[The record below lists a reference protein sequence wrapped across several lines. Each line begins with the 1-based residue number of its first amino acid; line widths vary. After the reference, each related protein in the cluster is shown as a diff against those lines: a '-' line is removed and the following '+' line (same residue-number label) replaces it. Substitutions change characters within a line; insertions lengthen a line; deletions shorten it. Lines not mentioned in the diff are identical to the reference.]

1 MLPIKRKP
9 NVIFTLIMEKYQYI
23 CHYCGKEYVPG
34 RRHVQKYCRTSCR
47 VNAYNQRAKTTATL
61 SEKGLSVP
69 QKDNRDQP
77 GISLA
82 RIGNAAI
89 ANVATDFAKHIF
101 TKEDNKPATKGDLKA
116 LLNQNQERYLPVT
129 NAPQK
134 SDGTKAFYDRVSR
147 VVVYRNIFPQ
157 LTHKTPKNES
167 F

>member
-1 MLPIKRKP
+1 VPIKRKP

-23 CHYCGKEYVPG
+23 CHYCGKEYVQG
-34 RRHVQKYCRTSCR
+34 RRRVQKYCRTSCR
-47 VNAYNQRAKTTATL
+47 VNAYNERIKKIEPP

-69 QKDNRDQP
+69 QKENQDQP

-82 RIGNAAI
+82 GIGNAAI
-89 ANVATDFAKHIF
+89 ANLTTDFAKHVF

-116 LLNQNQERYLPVT
+116 LLTQNQERYLPVI

-134 SDGTKAFYDRVSR
+134 SDGTKAFYDSVSKAI
-147 VVVYRNIFPQ
+147 VYRRVFPF
-157 LTHKTPKNES
+157 LTPKIPKNET